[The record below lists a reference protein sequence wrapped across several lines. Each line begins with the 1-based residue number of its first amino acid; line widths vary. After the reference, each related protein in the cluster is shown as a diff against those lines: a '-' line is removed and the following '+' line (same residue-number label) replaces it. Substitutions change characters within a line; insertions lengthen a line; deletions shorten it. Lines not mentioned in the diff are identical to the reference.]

1 MTEFI
6 SSFPTGF
13 EEIVAR
19 HIPNAQVYNG
29 LVRHRGDPNAP
40 YFNNSWHCLRFFEGK
55 NLSFHSMIPEDKLRY
70 PMADGTFRVRFSKSN
85 QFVKVDK
92 QVSLRAEKAVMQSS
106 RLKPDR
112 LSPATELWYV
122 IRDEGFGFY
131 GQLLRKRAS
140 TEKNLRPGELRPEFA
155 CLMCMCGDPTAQS
168 VILDPFAGYGAIPA
182 QLIRHFP
189 FGRLCVS
196 DNDPEK
202 VKALRKALPGNVQV
216 ACEDA
221 LRLTG
226 IADASVDLIVTDPP
240 WGYHEPIGDI
250 TLFYED
256 MLKEFRRVLKPGSK
270 AVILSARKEEI
281 EQAVRRTGAFAIERT
296 IHTLVNGKKAGV
308 YLLTRTEV

>member
-1 MTEFI
+1 MAEYI

-19 HIPNAQVYNG
+19 HVPSIQVYNG

-40 YFNNSWHCLRFFEGK
+40 FFNNSWHCLRFFEGK
-55 NLSFHSMIPEDKLRY
+55 NLSFHAMIPEGKLRY
-70 PMADGTFRVRFSKSN
+70 PIADGTFRVRFSKSN

-112 LSPATELWYV
+112 LNPKTELWYV

-131 GQLLRKRAS
+131 GQLLRKRAA
-140 TEKNLRPGELRPEFA
+140 TEKNLRPGELRPECA
-155 CLMCMCGDPTAQS
+155 CLMCMCGNPAKQS

-196 DNDPEK
+196 DNDPDK
-202 VKALRKALPGNVQV
+202 VNALKKALPGNVQV

-221 LRLTG
+221 LRLAG
-226 IADASVDLIVTDPP
+226 IADASVDLILTDPP
-240 WGYHEPIGDI
+240 WGYYEQIDGIP
-250 TLFYED
+250 LFYEG
-256 MLKEFRRVLKPGSK
+256 MLRAFRRVLKADGR
-270 AVILSARKEEI
+270 AVLLCARKEEI
-281 EQAVRRTGAFAIERT
+281 EQAVKRTGAFVIGRT

-308 YLLTRTEV
+308 YLLARTEV